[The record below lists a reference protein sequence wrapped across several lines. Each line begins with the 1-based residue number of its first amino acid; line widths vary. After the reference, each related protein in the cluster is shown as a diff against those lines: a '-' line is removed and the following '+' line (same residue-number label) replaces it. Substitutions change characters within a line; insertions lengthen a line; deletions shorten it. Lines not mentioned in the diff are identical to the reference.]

1 MWTNSSEE
9 EKTKYKKIVLKNIK
23 ELVNSVE
30 IYNFPDISAY
40 FLTWLSQNPKSK
52 TFEDFVMYVIFETQ
66 WYLSGYREDGGVW
79 AELLLPDAQNIR
91 EFAEDWVAEEDRKCF
106 LKNSSNPS
114 MSRETD
120 P

>member
-1 MWTNSSEE
+1 MWTNLSEK
-9 EKTKYKKIVLKNIK
+9 EKAKYKKIVMENIK
-23 ELVNSVE
+23 EIINRGGLSD
-30 IYNFPDISAY
+30 FDLKSAY

-66 WYLSGYREDGGVW
+66 WYLSDFREDGGVW

-91 EFAEDWVAEEDRKCF
+91 EFAEDWVAEEDRKRFIDGLEEF
-106 LKNSSNPS
+106 LR
-114 MSRETD
+114 SRETD